1 MNSPNLTTV
10 PLPPARG
17 RSIGRNRADRA
28 LGRCTQGPA
37 AASKLGKIRGPQMGR
52 IHRPLRDLYRQR
64 AIFAR
69 HGGKCS
75 ALKPHLVWK
84 SGQRRTAPNNSRQ
97 TLKARPA
104 RFDIGGALSCRASLA
119 TLADAGENTRHRF
132 TRITLSYRA
141 GRKPKWRFLDR
152 SRSIRRW
159 KLAFRVEFPA
169 GRLRGTLRV

>member
-1 MNSPNLTTV
+1 M
-10 PLPPARG
+10 PLPPARE

-28 LGRCTQGPA
+28 LGRCPQGPA
-37 AASKLGKIRGPQMGR
+37 AASKLGKIRGQQMGR
-52 IHRPLRDLYRQR
+52 IYCPLRDLHRQR
-64 AIFAR
+64 ALFAR
-69 HGGKCS
+69 HGGKCRAQALSRILCGKADSGGRHQTILGRLPQS
-75 ALKPHLVWK
+75 AT
-84 SGQRRTAPNNSRQ
+84 GAIRY
-97 TLKARPA
+97 
-104 RFDIGGALSCRASLA
+104 GGALSRRASLA

-169 GRLRGTLRV
+169 RRLRGTLRV